1 MPHRLRPT
9 LILPAALLI
18 SAAFAE
24 SAAAQG
30 VVQLN
35 PQLQNNLRYLQIG
48 ISTGRVKASSS
59 YSGRNFSSTSQ
70 TNDRQESL
78 RVDMNGTAPS
88 IDYQLTSK
96 TQRLSVELSGGAHLK
111 IRRSPVGGGGGRA
124 FLLDQPAEGKIV
136 VTLGEPVEKRYE
148 AASIWQLFIAE
159 PELAQTEL
167 EPLLRLLRPGWP
179 LITQAKAVEEA
190 LYKQVDAL
198 GKFDRDTWAKLVDQL
213 GSAQY
218 VEREDA
224 DRKLRELGRSVV
236 PYLKNLNPQRLD
248 AEQMFRIRGI
258 SRRFD
263 SHDNDEQP
271 ETAAAWLAADPEV
284 WYALAR
290 RATPAQRPLVRTQ
303 LERIL
308 GESIA
313 LDAEADGEK
322 LAAQLKTIRD
332 LLDRRKAEAEK

>member
-1 MPHRLRPT
+1 MSNRLCPT

-18 SAAFAE
+18 CAAPAE
-24 SAAAQG
+24 PAAAQG

-48 ISTGRVKASSS
+48 ISTGRVRASSS

-78 RVDMNGTAPS
+78 RVDMNGAAPS
-88 IDYQLTSK
+88 IDYQLTST

-111 IRRSPVGGGGGRA
+111 IRRSPVGGGVKA

-148 AASIWQLFIAE
+148 ADSIWQLFIAE
-159 PELAQTEL
+159 PELAQAEL

-198 GKFDRDTWAKLVDQL
+198 GKFDRDTWARLVDQL
-213 GSAQY
+213 GSSQY
-218 VEREDA
+218 VEREEA

-263 SHDNDEQP
+263 SQDNDEQP
-271 ETAAAWLAADPEV
+271 ETAATWLAADPEV

-290 RATPAQRPLVRTQ
+290 RATPAQRPLIRTQ

-308 GESIA
+308 GESIV
-313 LDAEADGEK
+313 LDAEADGDK

-332 LLDRRKAEAEK
+332 LLDRRKAEAAK